1 MSGAPT
7 QKQAMMILGAI
18 VLGATSVLGII
29 FFGAYK
35 LFS

>member
-7 QKQAMMILGAI
+7 QKQAMMILGTI
-18 VLGATSVLGII
+18 VLGTAAVLGIM

>member
-7 QKQAMMILGAI
+7 QKQAILLLGTIILGAT
-18 VLGATSVLGII
+18 AVLGII

>member
-7 QKQAMMILGAI
+7 QKQAMMILGTI
-18 VLGATSVLGII
+18 VLGATAVLGII